1 MQFRRI
7 IKEQIMI
14 IKNAAVY
21 NNGKFRQMDLT
32 LNVGNAGVGSNFN
45 NAYVFPAFC
54 DVHVHFREPGFFI
67 KKRSKAA
74 RLRRRTGDIP
84 MSAPCRI

>member
-14 IKNAAVY
+14 FKNAAVY

-32 LNVGNAGVGSNFN
+32 LNVGNAALV
-45 NAYVFPAFC
+45 
-54 DVHVHFREPGFFI
+54 
-67 KKRSKAA
+67 
-74 RLRRRTGDIP
+74 
-84 MSAPCRI
+84 